1 MNLIKHAAM
10 ISLVS
15 FLPIAFG
22 CSSSGN
28 ANGADEASPADQ
40 ATEGAALSV
49 VGKAGATKR
58 PFTTEEIQGVIGNT
72 TMFTVDGALTSDFA
86 KVLTAQKVEIDKGN
100 GEKATLL
107 RDGNR
112 LELQGSAAGVAV
124 EIDGAKFT
132 IVSDKGRWECL
143 LTGLDDA
150 SQSKLAGAMTLG
162 VLLALDQDLAAQA
175 EEGRCEVACVAVIA
189 FAIVVGV
196 GILAATAAFIVCE
209 TTGQDR
215 CERLARNRCTNG
227 ARSVTKVCDAIGAAA
242 GVFKN
247 GRIEF
252 KGSCR
257 IVCR

>member
-10 ISLVS
+10 ISLIS
-15 FLPIAFG
+15 FLPVAFG
-22 CSSSGN
+22 CSSSAEGSDD
-28 ANGADEASPADQ
+28 AKAADQ
-40 ATEGAALSV
+40 AATDGAALSV
-49 VGKAGATKR
+49 VGAAGETKR
-58 PFTTEEIQGVIGNT
+58 PFTSEEIAGVLGNT
-72 TMFTVDGALTSDFA
+72 TTFTVDGELTSDFA

-143 LTGLDDA
+143 LTGLDA
-150 SQSKLAGAMTLG
+150 SSQSKLAGAMTLG

-175 EEGRCEVACVAVIA
+175 EEGRCEVACVAIIA

-227 ARSVTKVCDAIGAAA
+227 ARSVTKVCDALGAAA

-247 GRIEF
+247 GKIEF